1 MPPRRR
7 RGPRVE
13 NNVGEQTEGSVG
25 NPPPPPP
32 PPLPQPNEREYIKA
46 FRKENP
52 PKFDGLGEPPKAE
65 AWVRDIE
72 RIFEFMG
79 CTDRERLACVTYQLT
94 GPADFWWETKKRTMD
109 PARREALTWEDFKE
123 EVYNKYVPES
133 YRRAKVVEFHTLK
146 QGSMTVTEYD
156 RALCEMTR
164 YAPELVD
171 TDEKMAAKFRSGLRT
186 EIRVAV
192 ASRRGIPY
200 SEVLGCAL
208 DVEEALPKNERTTNP
223 TPSAP
228 QANFREKRKWEG
240 NRVSFDNKRR
250 FSTFRQPQNHGRQI
264 VPQQRGN
271 PQRTPYCN
279 RCSKHHVGECR
290 VGGIRCYACGGNGH
304 MSRECPNNNKSGVK
318 NGQGQRPPQQPQ
330 PIRQVA
336 PQQARAYALKGN
348 QGKEPQAIKDK
359 ENLAG

>member
-200 SEVLGCAL
+200 SE
-208 DVEEALPKNERTTNP
+208 
-223 TPSAP
+223 
-228 QANFREKRKWEG
+228 
-240 NRVSFDNKRR
+240 
-250 FSTFRQPQNHGRQI
+250 NHGRQI

-304 MSRECPNNNKSGVK
+304 MSRECPNNKKSGVK

-359 ENLAG
+359 ENLAGMRTLQQLPIIVLTPYCYA